1 LGRGGG
7 GGAVGSGAGE
17 RPALPKRPPFTAF
30 VANVPYDCGPED
42 VEVLFEGLKVTDLR
56 PLRNMDNPEMVRGIF
71 VEFKSR
77 GQLRQALDLNGTPMK
92 GRPVRVEV
100 AQARRNKGFGFGQK
114 DWRSAGSS
122 DGRGEKEL
130 RRRAS
135 EPRSPSSRGKPRGGE
150 RRRLELAARTRPVRQ
165 QGEPP
170 SPAAA
175 RGQGG
180 NIFGGGKP
188 VNTSSK
194 IAEMDGRE
202 RRERQVMRQAE
213 RREKR
218 AAHTPAGGGA
228 AADQGAW
235 GKGSSSL
242 KGGSGGG
249 SRGRGGG
256 GGDGAAP
263 PPIRTAPK
271 QEARG
276 AEVSN
281 AFSLL
286 QVDD

>member
-1 LGRGGG
+1 M
-7 GGAVGSGAGE
+7 AGE
-17 RPALPKRPPFTAF
+17 GPALPKRPPFTAF

-42 VEVLFEGLKVTDLR
+42 VEALFAGLKVTDLR
-56 PLRNMDNPEMVRGIF
+56 PLRSMDNPGIVRGIF

-100 AQARRNKGFGFGQK
+100 AQGRRNKGFGFGQK
-114 DWRSAGSS
+114 NWRGGDGG

-130 RRRAS
+130 RRRTS
-135 EPRSPSSRGKPRGGE
+135 QPGSPSSRGKPRGGE
-150 RRRLELAARTRPVRQ
+150 RRRLELSARTRPVRE

-175 RGQGG
+175 RGHGG
-180 NIFGGGKP
+180 NIFGDSKP
-188 VNTSSK
+188 VNTSK

-218 AAHTPAGGGA
+218 AAHTSSGGGA
-228 AADQGAW
+228 AADKGVW
-235 GKGSSSL
+235 GKSSSSL
-242 KGGSGGG
+242 KSGGG
-249 SRGRGGG
+249 GGGRGRGGA
-256 GGDGAAP
+256 GGDAAAAP
-263 PPIRTAPK
+263 AIRTAPK

-276 AEVSN
+276 AEISN

>member
-1 LGRGGG
+1 MTP
-7 GGAVGSGAGE
+7 GE
-17 RPALPKRPPFTAF
+17 GPALPKRPPFTAF

-42 VEVLFEGLKVTDLR
+42 VEALFAGLKVTDLR
-56 PLRNMDNPEMVRGIF
+56 PLRSMDNPGIVRGIF

-100 AQARRNKGFGFGQK
+100 AQGRRNKGFGFGQK
-114 DWRSAGSS
+114 NWRGGDGG

-130 RRRAS
+130 RRRTS
-135 EPRSPSSRGKPRGGE
+135 QPGSPSSRGKPRGGE
-150 RRRLELAARTRPVRQ
+150 RRRLELSARTRPVRE

-175 RGQGG
+175 RGHGG
-180 NIFGGGKP
+180 NIFGDSKP

-218 AAHTPAGGGA
+218 AAHTSSGGGA
-228 AADQGAW
+228 AADKGVW
-235 GKGSSSL
+235 GKSSSSL
-242 KGGSGGG
+242 KSGGG
-249 SRGRGGG
+249 GGGRGRGGA
-256 GGDGAAP
+256 GGDAAAAP
-263 PPIRTAPK
+263 AIRTAPK

-276 AEVSN
+276 AEISN